1 MSTLLYSAIL
11 LAAVGMNFG
20 WSLRRARR
28 HSLLGICWRG
38 RQSRPEN
45 N

>member
-20 WSLRRARR
+20 WSLRCARR
-28 HSLLGICWRG
+28 
-38 RQSRPEN
+38 P
-45 N
+45 